1 MLTGPDD
8 DLADREALDR
18 AITDNRVVVAAA
30 EEVACLDKVAAAAE
44 VVKAE
49 GKSQRILNFWI

>member
-1 MLTGPDD
+1 M
-8 DLADREALDR
+8 ADREALDR

-49 GKSQRILNFWI
+49 GKSQPILNFWI

>member
-1 MLTGPDD
+1 MQTGPDD

>member
-1 MLTGPDD
+1 MQTGPDD

-49 GKSQRILNFWI
+49 GKSQPILNFWI